1 MIAAGSPLE
10 PERDAEMPA
19 SESRPRDRR
28 PAPGIVRQV
37 AIGLAL
43 VGILAFTNPTGLL
56 AFDCPAER
64 QPNIPKSE
72 EPALNIDKH
81 KKQLRAYQTNFYED
95 DLKLV
100 TGDALAYVM
109 SRIDQVK
116 RPAVVLDID
125 ETSLSNW
132 PDINADDFG
141 FIEGGDCPLQPKMP
155 CGFAAWIKKGK
166 AAEIQPTLQLFNAL
180 RAKNVAIFFVTGRRD
195 SQLKVTVRNLRR
207 AGFKNWAG
215 LMTRPDDD
223 KAKSI
228 VPFKSGQRAAIESS
242 KEPYTIIANIGDQQ
256 SDLDG
261 GHAECTFKMPNPF
274 YFIQ

>member
-1 MIAAGSPLE
+1 
-10 PERDAEMPA
+10 MPA
-19 SESRPRDRR
+19 KAPRHHDRR
-28 PAPGIVRQV
+28 PARGIFRQV
-37 AIGLAL
+37 AAGSAL
-43 VGILAFTNPTGLL
+43 VGILTFGSPTRLL
-56 AFDCPAER
+56 ALDCPTER

-81 KKQLRAYQTNFYED
+81 KKQLRAYKTNFYED
-95 DLKLV
+95 DLTLV

-109 SRIDQVK
+109 SRVDQVN

-132 PDINADDFG
+132 PDIDADDFG
-141 FIEGGDCPLQPKMP
+141 FIEGGTCPLQPKMP

-166 AAEIQPTLQLFNAL
+166 AAKIQPTLQLFNAL
-180 RAKNVAIFFVTGRRD
+180 LAKHVAVFFVTGRRD

-215 LMTRPDDD
+215 LMTRPDED

-228 VPFKSGQRAAIESS
+228 VPFKSGQRAAIERG

-274 YFIQ
+274 YFIE